1 MLVDSS
7 VGHHRR
13 FAVFD
18 LCVGVCFRVQIKGHM
33 LCSGWSLTFRRRV
46 RQEHL
51 MHFLQE
57 RFQSIA
63 EASFRNWEL
72 HRGGFGCKFGPQGFR
87 NFG

>member
-1 MLVDSS
+1 
-7 VGHHRR
+7 
-13 FAVFD
+13 
-18 LCVGVCFRVQIKGHM
+18 
-33 LCSGWSLTFRRRV
+33 
-46 RQEHL
+46 